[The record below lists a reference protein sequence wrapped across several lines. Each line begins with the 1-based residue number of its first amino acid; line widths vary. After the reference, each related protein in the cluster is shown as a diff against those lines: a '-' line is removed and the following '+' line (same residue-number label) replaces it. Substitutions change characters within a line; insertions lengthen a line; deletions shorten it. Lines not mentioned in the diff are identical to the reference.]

1 MPEPP
6 GAEPVALDLRDH
18 VAFDLSTPQLRPIT
32 AGGQLRL
39 DLVCLEPRQVLP
51 AATLGG
57 DRLYTV
63 VGGRAWAVVEDA
75 EVVLEPLQALLVPA
89 GAAHGVRNDSP
100 DPLILQV
107 VTAVAGA
114 VAEGAAPAR
123 PPSSE
128 EDSVEATPLQPPAAG
143 SDRFARIRRLLGSQD

>member
-51 AATLGG
+51 AVTLDG

-100 DPLILQV
+100 DPLIVQV
-107 VTAVAGA
+107 VTAVAEAGTA
-114 VAEGAAPAR
+114 GAAPAR
-123 PPSSE
+123 APFSDEAGVEMPP
-128 EDSVEATPLQPPAAG
+128 VQPPAAG
-143 SDRFARIRRLLGSQD
+143 SDRFARIRRLLGSHD